1 MKMEFSA
8 GAVVYRKNDSKFQ
21 FALILDSYE
30 EWTFP
35 KGHIEKGEKPEE
47 AATRETEEEIGLSDI
62 KIKELLEKSDYWFKF
77 NDELIHKFVYFY
89 LAEASDNQNLKPQLS
104 EIHDAQWFSEE
115 EAYEK
120 ISYKKQNQPILLKA
134 YKILGIDFEPKTR
147 EMDEQT

>member
-8 GAVVYRKNDSKFQ
+8 GTVVYKKLGSDFQ
-21 FALILDSYE
+21 FVLILDSYS

-47 AATRETEEEIGLSDI
+47 AAARETEEEIGLSEV
-62 KIKELLEKSDYWFKF
+62 KIIELLEKSDYWFKLH
-77 NDELIHKFVYFY
+77 DELIHKFVYFY
-89 LAEASDNQNLKPQLS
+89 LAEAQVSQELTPQLT
-104 EIHDAQWFSEE
+104 EVKEARWFSTE

-134 YKILGIDFEPKTR
+134 FKILGIDFEPKTG
-147 EMDEQT
+147 EKDEQT